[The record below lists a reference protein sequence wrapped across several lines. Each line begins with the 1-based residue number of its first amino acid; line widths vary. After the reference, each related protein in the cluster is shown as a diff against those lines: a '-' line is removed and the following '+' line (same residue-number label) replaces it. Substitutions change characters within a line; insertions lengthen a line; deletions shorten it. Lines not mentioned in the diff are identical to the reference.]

1 MIGVTP
7 AAQVLWWFDHSR
19 GYRPGSFM
27 ENLIRAIASADPQNR
42 ARLALGFPEYVEAMN
57 VAQNMP
63 GGLDRL
69 HDIVVG
75 G

>member
-27 ENLIRAIASADPQNR
+27 ENLIRAIAK
-42 ARLALGFPEYVEAMN
+42 AMN